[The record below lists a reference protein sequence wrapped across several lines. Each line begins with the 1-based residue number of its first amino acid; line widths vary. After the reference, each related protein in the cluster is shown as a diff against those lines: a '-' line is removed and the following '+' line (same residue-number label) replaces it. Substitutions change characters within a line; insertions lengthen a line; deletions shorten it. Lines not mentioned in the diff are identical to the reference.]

1 MYHSRNNI
9 LLELILPM
17 IQDLQALTRLFKRGN
32 VSSSFLNYNNGLQYI
47 TAETW
52 HCDNLVHDIMTR
64 DSDCQRVT
72 RRIITCDRKG

>member
-1 MYHSRNNI
+1 M
-9 LLELILPM
+9 ILPM
-17 IQDLQALTRLFKRGN
+17 IQDLEALTRLFKRGN

-64 DSDCQRVT
+64 DTDCQRVT